1 MYIKTIQYKYMEL
14 NNEQLLQL
22 QEYAAALMSITEIA
36 ILMDIP
42 PVART
47 QFKVMYEAFHKG
59 RLTTKLELR
68 QNIIKLAKAGSPA
81 AEPLAIKF
89 INEQMIEKW
98 TKILSRK

>member
-1 MYIKTIQYKYMEL
+1 MNTTQYKYMEL
-14 NNEQLLQL
+14 TNEQLLQL
-22 QEYAAALMSITEIA
+22 QEYAAALMNITEIA

-47 QFKVMYEAFHKG
+47 QFKVMCTKDEDSPLYEAFHKG

-89 INEQMIEKW
+89 INEQMIDK
-98 TKILSRK
+98 